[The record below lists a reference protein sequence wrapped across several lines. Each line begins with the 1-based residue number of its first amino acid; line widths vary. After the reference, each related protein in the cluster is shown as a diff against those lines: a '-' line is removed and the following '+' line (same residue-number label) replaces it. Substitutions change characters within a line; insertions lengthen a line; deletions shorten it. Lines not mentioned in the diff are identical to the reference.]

1 MNDFSL
7 LKLSIAL
14 DELVH
19 ILKDFRLS
27 ELLFDML
34 AEIRFAQFSDDV
46 SVILGGEDI
55 MQGEY
60 VGDVLKFLQNL
71 DF

>member
-7 LKLSIAL
+7 LELSVAL

-19 ILKDFRLS
+19 ILKDFRLR
-27 ELLFDML
+27 ELLFDVF
-34 AEIRFAQFSDDV
+34 AEIGFAQLGDDV
-46 SVILGGEDI
+46 GVILGGEDI